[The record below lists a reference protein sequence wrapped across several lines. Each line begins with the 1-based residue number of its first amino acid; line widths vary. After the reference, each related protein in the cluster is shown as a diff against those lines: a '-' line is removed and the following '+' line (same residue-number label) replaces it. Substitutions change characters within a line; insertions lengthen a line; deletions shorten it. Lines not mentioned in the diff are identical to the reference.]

1 MRNHTRLTTA
11 LGGVLIVAT
20 LGPAVAVGRPID
32 DDHRGKA
39 MPPPT
44 APTVTT
50 TVDRDLDLGSAAVGA
65 AGATIIL
72 MLTAAGTTAAA
83 RRRHH
88 AR

>member
-1 MRNHTRLTTA
+1 MRNRTRFTTA

-20 LGPAVAVGRPID
+20 LGPAVAAGRPID
-32 DDHRGKA
+32 ADHRGEA

-50 TVDRDLDLGSAAVGA
+50 TIDRDLDLGSAAVGA
-65 AGATIIL
+65 AGATIVF
-72 MLTAAGTTAAA
+72 MLTAAGTTAAV